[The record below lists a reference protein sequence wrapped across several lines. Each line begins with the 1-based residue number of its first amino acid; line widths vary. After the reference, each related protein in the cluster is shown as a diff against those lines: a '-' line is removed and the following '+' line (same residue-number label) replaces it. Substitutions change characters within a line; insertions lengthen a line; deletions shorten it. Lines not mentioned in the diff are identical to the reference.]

1 MKYDELVDLT
11 QNILQTNY
19 LSVYRLNLSDETFE
33 HIDMGLRSNILNLKD
48 ASDSF
53 RELFQ
58 KAQPGKIYF
67 NTDIFRCTF
76 VYLLLPDKKTIFYCG
91 PVLFEKIQGERFNE
105 IFASVSLPEELREPL
120 QHYYQRLPFQASYPM
135 FESLFLE
142 LGKAMYKEQCEVIY
156 SNADFF
162 DHWDNTY
169 KNYIRSAEHPFS
181 NIDVIEDRYES
192 ENILMSAVS
201 SGRESRALELTSRFG
216 SLYLPQRTSNS
227 LRDVK
232 DYTITMNTLL
242 RKATEHAGLPYKQRV
257 SGSSPLTSTNVAR

>member
-1 MKYDELVDLT
+1 
-11 QNILQTNY
+11 
-19 LSVYRLNLSDETFE
+19 
-33 HIDMGLRSNILNLKD
+33 
-48 ASDSF
+48 
-53 RELFQ
+53 
-58 KAQPGKIYF
+58 
-67 NTDIFRCTF
+67 
-76 VYLLLPDKKTIFYCG
+76 
-91 PVLFEKIQGERFNE
+91 
-105 IFASVSLPEELREPL
+105 
-120 QHYYQRLPFQASYPM
+120 M

-201 SGRESRALELTSRFG
+201 SGQESRALELTSRFG

-242 RKATEHAGLPYKQRV
+242 RKATEHAGVHPVHIDAYSNHNV
-257 SGSSPLTSTNVAR
+257 STLEKLTSVEQVFEHQRKIVLGYCRIVKEHQHKVHSLC